1 LDSYKS
7 TTSLGQSKELQ
18 ESACILAGRQG
29 ESNMREFLNEPV
41 TVSNLISITVGVVI
55 GKIVVII
62 RENKR
67 YKKARAEWMA
77 DNMRQAGYRD

>member
-1 LDSYKS
+1 
-7 TTSLGQSKELQ
+7 
-18 ESACILAGRQG
+18 
-29 ESNMREFLNEPV
+29 MREFLNEPV